1 MRNPLLPRLNSARRF
16 HAAWILAASA
26 GVFFVQ
32 GCGRVPVEDFRPAQ
46 AALNR
51 ATEARA
57 EEYTPA
63 AFDSAQAF
71 LARASAMNVSV
82 PRTWYGWPK
91 SELIR
96 GALTESLR
104 WSILACTA
112 SDSLHA
118 ARIHRSRVQ
127 LTGAERELRTIEGQ
141 LAAAS
146 GKRTNRR
153 LLREAQLDLKEAG
166 KWLDRGEASR
176 AETVL
181 ARLQRRSSELGVR
194 LAEDLRRFENPDAQR
209 DWRKWLTEGMRIA
222 QNGRKLL
229 VIEKESRT
237 SYLVHKGRVL
247 YRSPVDLGVEGTRVK
262 TSQGDLATP
271 EGLYTITK
279 KKGNGQTKYYKALLL
294 DYPNAED
301 VARFR
306 ALKKRGAI
314 SANAKLG
321 GLIEVHGSGGRGAD
335 WTLGCV
341 AVGNPEMDRLYKEL
355 SVGDKVAIVGRVPE
369 DVLRGTAR

>member
-1 MRNPLLPRLNSARRF
+1 MHHMSLLRLNSARRLSV
-16 HAAWILAASA
+16 AWILAASTTLLLSE
-26 GVFFVQ
+26 

-51 ATEARA
+51 ARDARA
-57 EEYTPA
+57 EEYAPA
-63 AFDSAQAF
+63 ALDSAQAF
-71 LARASAMNVSV
+71 LARASAMNISV

-91 SELIR
+91 SDLIR
-96 GALTESLR
+96 GAISESVR
-104 WSILACTA
+104 WSTVAVTT

-118 ARIHRSRVQ
+118 ERIHRNRDQ
-127 LTGAERELRTIEGQ
+127 LTGVEQQLRTIERQ
-141 LAAAS
+141 LSTAS
-146 GKRTNRR
+146 GKRLNRR
-153 LLREAQLDLKEAG
+153 LLREAQVDLKEAG

-176 AETVL
+176 AEAVL
-181 ARLQRRSSELGVR
+181 ARLKGRSSDLGTR
-194 LAEDLRRFENPDAQR
+194 LAEDLRRFDNPDAQR
-209 DWRKWLTEGMRIA
+209 NWRKWLTEGMRIA

-247 YRSPVDLGVEGTRVK
+247 YRTPVDLGVEGTRVK

-314 SANAKLG
+314 SANARLG
-321 GLIEVHGSGGRGAD
+321 GLIEVHGDGGRGED

-341 AVGNPEMDRLYKEL
+341 AVGNSEMDRLYREL

>member
-1 MRNPLLPRLNSARRF
+1 MNSTRRLRTG
-16 HAAWILAASA
+16 WILIASTTLLLA
-26 GVFFVQ
+26 E

-46 AALNR
+46 AALNSAR
-51 ATEARA
+51 DARA
-57 EEYTPA
+57 EEYAPA

-71 LARASAMNVSV
+71 LARASAMNISV

-91 SELIR
+91 SDLIR
-96 GALTESLR
+96 GAITESVR
-104 WSILACTA
+104 WSTLARTA

-118 ARIHRSRVQ
+118 ERLHRNRDQ
-127 LTGAERELRTIEGQ
+127 LTGVDQQLRTIERQ
-141 LAAAS
+141 LSSAS
-146 GKRTNRR
+146 GKRINRR
-153 LLREAQLDLKEAG
+153 LLREAQVDLKEVG
-166 KWLDRGEASR
+166 KWLDRGEAAR

-181 ARLQRRSSELGVR
+181 ARLKGRSSDLGAR
-194 LAEDLRRFENPDAQR
+194 AAEDLRRFDNPDAQR
-209 DWRKWLTEGMRIA
+209 NWRKWLTEGMRIA

-247 YRSPVDLGVEGTRVK
+247 YRTPVDLGVEGTRVK

-306 ALKKRGAI
+306 AMKKRGAI
-314 SANAKLG
+314 SANARLG
-321 GLIEVHGSGGRGAD
+321 GLIEVHGSGGRGED

-341 AVGNPEMDRLYKEL
+341 AVGNSQMDRLYREL

>member
-1 MRNPLLPRLNSARRF
+1 MHNPSFPRMTSARRLRGW
-16 HAAWILAASA
+16 WILTASA
-26 GVFFVQ
+26 TLFFAE

-51 ATEARA
+51 AREARA
-57 EEYTPA
+57 EEYAPA
-63 AFDSAQAF
+63 ALDSAQAF
-71 LARASAMNVSV
+71 LARASAMNISV

-91 SELIR
+91 SDLIR
-96 GALTESLR
+96 GAITESVR
-104 WSILACTA
+104 WSILAVDT
-112 SDSLHA
+112 SDSLHTD
-118 ARIHRSRVQ
+118 RIHRNRVH
-127 LTGAERELRTIEGQ
+127 LTGAERELRAIESQ
-141 LAAAS
+141 LSNAS

-153 LLREAQLDLKEAG
+153 LLRQAQVDLKEAG
-166 KWLDRGEASR
+166 KWLDRGEAAR
-176 AETVL
+176 AEAVL
-181 ARLQRRSSELGVR
+181 ARLQLRSSDLGTR
-194 LAEDLRRFENPDAQR
+194 AAEDLRRFDNPDAQKN
-209 DWRKWLTEGMRIA
+209 WRKWLTEGMRIA

-247 YRSPVDLGVEGTRVK
+247 YRTPVDLGVEGTRVK

-314 SANAKLG
+314 SANARLG
-321 GLIEVHGSGGRGAD
+321 GLIEVHGDGGRGED

-341 AVGNPEMDRLYKEL
+341 AIGNSEMDRLYREL